1 MFVDT
6 NGVIE
11 MLRLFTKTTELA
23 VEFCDR
29 CSSVC
34 TAADRRE
41 ALLSEA
47 RAKALV
53 FGGRFG

>member
-6 NGVIE
+6 NWSGE
-11 MLRLFTKTTELA
+11 MLKMFKRTKELA

-41 ALLSEA
+41 ALLTGA
-47 RAKALV
+47 RDRAMAR
-53 FGGRFG
+53 GGWFA